1 MAVADTSIQTEQ
13 RGLTLR
19 HVSLVL
25 TVIALLIT
33 GYLSYTK
40 LTNTELL
47 CVESSAISCDSV
59 NSSAYAYFPRG
70 SGIPVA
76 YLGFASWVAIGALLL
91 LETRVGFLRDYGVML
106 VFGLALFGFIFHS
119 YLTYTS
125 ITFVGALCPWCLAAL
140 AIMTLLLI
148 VTGVRLYRSLFAAQ

>member
-1 MAVADTSIQTEQ
+1 MAVADTPARVERQGI
-13 RGLTLR
+13 TLR

-25 TVIALLIT
+25 AVIALLIT

-47 CVESSAISCDSV
+47 CVESDAISCDSV

-76 YLGFASWVAIGALLL
+76 YLGFACWVVIGAILL
-91 LETRVGFLRDYGVML
+91 LETRIGILREYGVTL

-125 ITFVGALCPWCLAAL
+125 ITYVGALCPWCLAAH

-148 VTGVRLYRSLFAAQ
+148 VTGIRLYRSLFAAQ

>member
-70 SGIPVA
+70 SGVPVA
-76 YLGFASWVAIGALLL
+76 YLGFASWVAIGAILL
-91 LETRVGFLRDYGVML
+91 LETQVGFLRDYGVML

-125 ITFVGALCPWCLAAL
+125 ITYVGALCPWCLAAH

-148 VTGVRLYRSLFAAQ
+148 VTGVRLYRTLFAST

>member
-70 SGIPVA
+70 SGVPVA
-76 YLGFASWVAIGALLL
+76 YLGFASWVAIGAILL
-91 LETRVGFLRDYGVML
+91 LETQVGFLRDYGVML

-125 ITFVGALCPWCLAAL
+125 ITYVGALCPWCLAAH